1 LERESEFFWVGE
13 VRDRRALDRA
23 DWILALHSSGSDAEV
38 IERTPRLVKLC
49 SREFVSKLVERALPG
64 MTLAHLQT
72 PPPAVSPTVETKYF
86 SVTKAGPCW
95 DHIRQTKLVGLYL
108 PADIPTSEPE
118 LIIVLK
124 PE

>member
-1 LERESEFFWVGE
+1 
-13 VRDRRALDRA
+13 
-23 DWILALHSSGSDAEV
+23 
-38 IERTPRLVKLC
+38 
-49 SREFVSKLVERALPG
+49 

-95 DHIRQTKLVGLYL
+95 EHIRQTKFVGLYL
-108 PADIPTSEPE
+108 PADIPPSEPE
-118 LIIVLK
+118 LMIVLR